1 MEISAAL
8 FHAKSVSSQCFVAVR
23 PRVGSG
29 FFLLLG
35 TMIHVRVVSHR
46 NKTIETKDNQFTLDN
61 THMFTCIQEHSGGGE
76 SNVQHSP
83 FNIHFF
89 LRECC
94 SLFRAARHPIRKHY

>member
-35 TMIHVRVVSHR
+35 TMIHVRVVSQR
-46 NKTIETKDNQFTLDN
+46 NKTIETKDNQFTLDK
-61 THMFTCIQEHSGGGE
+61 THVHMSTCTCIEIQHSTYKNIRGGG
-76 SNVQHSP
+76 
-83 FNIHFF
+83 I
-89 LRECC
+89 EC
-94 SLFRAARHPIRKHY
+94 